1 MNKQQLRKQ
10 YLEQRKA
17 LSSVELHEKSQLLI
31 NRFFENINFDEIHY
45 VHCYLPIVQNKEIDT
60 SILIE
65 ELHKRDIKVVVPVAN
80 FETHQMESALYEPS
94 TTLILRKGI
103 PEPKTPIFID
113 SERIDLV
120 ILPLAIFDKQGYRIG
135 YGGGFYD
142 RFIEKLKTKPQLIGL
157 SFFEATQDILPNK
170 FDVPLH
176 YCFTPYKS
184 YLFK

>member
-17 LSSVELHEKSQLLI
+17 LSTIELQEKSQLII
-31 NRFFENINFDEIHY
+31 NRFFDNIVFDKVHY
-45 VHCYLPIVQNKEIDT
+45 VHCYLPITQNKEIET
-60 SILIE
+60 TLLIE
-65 ELHKRDIKVVVPVAN
+65 ELHKRNIKVVVPVAN
-80 FETHQMESALYEPS
+80 FETHQMESALYEKS

-103 PEPKTPIFID
+103 PEPKTPVFMD

-120 ILPLAIFDKQGYRIG
+120 ILPLAIFDKQGYRVG

-142 RFIEKLKTKPQLIGL
+142 RFLEKLKTKPQLIGL
-157 SFFEATQDILPNK
+157 SLFEATQDIAPNK

-176 YCFTPYKS
+176 QCFTPSKS